1 MGKSLILDQ
10 VDIILADDNEHM
22 RSLVRAMLM
31 AFGCKKVRE
40 AHDGAEA
47 LQLMQAR
54 MCDILVTDWAMT
66 PLDGLDLTRM
76 LRNSGD
82 SPNPFLPIIMISAF
96 AERRKV
102 FQARDAGVNEFLVK
116 PLSAKALYSRLV
128 AVIDK
133 PRGFVRT
140 KHFFGP
146 DRRRRKD
153 EYIGDDKRG
162 KTPAEE
168 QPAMDSPMS
177 QAEINAL
184 FNPK

>member
-1 MGKSLILDQ
+1 MGKALILDQ

-31 AFGCKKVRE
+31 AFGCKKIRE
-40 AHDGAEA
+40 ARDGAEV
-47 LQLMQAR
+47 LELMQER
-54 MCDILVTDWAMT
+54 VCDILVTDWVMS
-66 PLDGLDLTRM
+66 PLDGVELTRM

-82 SPNPFLPIIMISAF
+82 SPNPFVPIIMISAF

-102 FQARDAGVNEFLVK
+102 FQARDSGINEFLVK

-133 PRGFVRT
+133 PRNFVRT
-140 KHFFGP
+140 KRFFGP

-153 EYIGDDKRG
+153 EFMGDDKRG
-162 KTPAEE
+162 KTQGAD
-168 QPAMDSPMS
+168 QPAMDTPMS
-177 QAEINAL
+177 QAEINSL